1 MCDFFYNFMSELRIP
16 SISENI
22 SNATDITDS
31 VLATINVFQDHP
43 SIKDISA
50 NNFKSNFTL
59 TLTKYEF
66 KKVLEA

>member
-1 MCDFFYNFMSELRIP
+1 MSELRIP

>member
-1 MCDFFYNFMSELRIP
+1 MRDFFYNFMSELRIP